1 MAIDKG
7 QSEETG
13 AAGAQSRVA
22 KCFVAMP
29 FSDDFLPVW
38 DVIQECVSNLKNEK
52 HKISLDRASEKK

>member
-1 MAIDKG
+1 MAIEKG
-7 QSEETG
+7 KSEETG

-38 DVIQECVSNLKNEK
+38 DVIQGHLEK
-52 HKISLDRASEKK
+52 LLRHLILA